1 MSRYQHVLELFL
13 KHTPEVN
20 KARTIEQFNQ
30 GNFCKMTE
38 REVDPVIRY
47 MQSLQIHREYLE
59 FFQIG
64 VVRDQK
70 AKIEKVAKYV
80 GLAIRDVNVFP
91 FQDAPIVQD
100 EENKNKKQ

>member
-47 MQSLQIHREYLE
+47 M
-59 FFQIG
+59 
-64 VVRDQK
+64 
-70 AKIEKVAKYV
+70 
-80 GLAIRDVNVFP
+80 
-91 FQDAPIVQD
+91 
-100 EENKNKKQ
+100 